1 MPQIKIL
8 LNYDPDT
15 GNITSPSTPACLLTW
30 SGLEE
35 DEFIEPVLAAT
46 TFDATT
52 DATTERIIRL
62 KAAVPYQG

>member
-35 DEFIEPVLAAT
+35 DEFIEPVLEAT
-46 TFDATT
+46 THYS
-52 DATTERIIRL
+52 
-62 KAAVPYQG
+62 PQGCRVLCLRDCGPC